1 MPKRIAFLFV
11 LGALLISAQPSAA
24 LSEPEYQQLVK
35 TSPEFRDAD
44 RRLSAFWI
52 EVYGSLEGEY
62 KKEVMAGQREWVKNG
77 RDAAA
82 SKYMAQGMDKG
93 RAYAKA
99 VDERVNVLRVIQE
112 NSQLSEDQAGSAK
125 ADDFYNATD
134 DAQEPTAPAEA
145 LFAPTEEN
153 KKLAMYVIGQSEA
166 GGVEGQLERAA
177 KALKDVRGIDDAAK
191 RLESNKLAWLYA
203 VHAAYLADT
212 TLPKEEAG
220 KYQKST
226 IKAMREAI
234 DALNV
239 PMQDFERLLKDTAVL
254 LDEANKQ
261 MMMDIAEPEEIQEPK
276 KSSGRSK
283 GEEKL
288 LGLLAVAQN
297 TPAKLEKPRG
307 RAFPLFTCSMREAQE
322 FDRKLTPILLTK
334 YQSAK
339 PDTPIENAKLM
350 EKCWQEIGYSYDAS
364 FYKAFH
370 NLSPEEYYKNQTQ
383 RNFEIFL
390 VLMELFQDEN
400 LLKEALAEGVVSR
413 ASAIAFLEA
422 TLNFGEYGRRVGLMK

>member
-1 MPKRIAFLFV
+1 MLKRFALLFV
-11 LGALLISAQPSAA
+11 LGALLISAQPVAA

-44 RRLSAFWI
+44 RRLSAFWR
-52 EVYGSLEGEY
+52 EVYGGLEGEY

-77 RDAAA
+77 RDAVAR
-82 SKYMAQGMDKG
+82 KYMAQGMDRG

-99 VDERVNVLRVIQE
+99 VDERINVLRVIQE
-112 NSQLSEDQAGSAK
+112 NSQLSEDEAGSAK

-153 KKLAMYVIGQSEA
+153 KKFAMYVIGQSEA
-166 GGVEGQLERAA
+166 GGVEGQLKRASKSLQDA
-177 KALKDVRGIDDAAK
+177 RGIDDAAK

-212 TLPKEEAG
+212 TLPKEAAA

-239 PMQDFERLLKDTAVL
+239 PMTDFETLLKATAVL

-261 MMMDIAEPEEIQEPK
+261 MMMDISEPEEIQEPK
-276 KSSGRSK
+276 KSAKRSQE
-283 GEEKL
+283 EEKL
-288 LGLLAVAQN
+288 LALLQAAQN
-297 TPAKLEKPRG
+297 APAKLEKPQV
-307 RAFPLFTCSMREAQE
+307 RAFPLFTCSLREAQE

-334 YQSAK
+334 YQPTK

-370 NLSPEEYYKNQTQ
+370 NLSPEEYYKNQMQ
-383 RNFEIFL
+383 RKFEIFL
-390 VLMELFQDEN
+390 VLMAPFQDEK
-400 LLKEALAEGVVSR
+400 LLKEALAEGVISK
-413 ASAIAFLEA
+413 ASAIAFLSA
-422 TLNFGEYGRRVGLMK
+422 NLDFIEYTHR